1 MPPDDFTVAGG
12 ASSTGP
18 FVLTRKDRHRGIRST
33 RPTVRPDKKNG
44 GTIIVF
50 RLTRPAVVRF
60 TIVRVS
66 PTCERVGAFRVRAHA
81 GVNRVPFR
89 GRLRGRPLSEG
100 TYRLLVRARGAAAD
114 AAALKIVVVRG
125 KPLSA
130 EELRQAR
137 EANVCG
143 ITTDAVDGEA
153 AETAVVTPPPPG
165 DDASSGAQDK
175 KRAKSPIAA
184 GAGTIGR
191 GAKALGTRFTRAVED
206 PASIH
211 PLVWVALTLS
221 ILLLALA
228 AVPPAAFASA
238 RAEVIAYHRFEVAL
252 AGTTALGAAF
262 LMYLIS

>member
-1 MPPDDFTVAGG
+1 MVGG

-18 FVLTRKDRHRGIRST
+18 FVLTRNGRQRGVRST
-33 RPTVRPDKKNG
+33 RPTVRPDKKGG

-100 TYRLLVRARGAAAD
+100 TYRLLVRARGGVTD
-114 AAALKIVVVRG
+114 AAALKVVVVRG
-125 KPLSA
+125 KPLSV
-130 EELRQAR
+130 EELRRAR
-137 EANVCG
+137 AANVCG
-143 ITTDAVDGEA
+143 VMPADDGEA
-153 AETAVVTPPPPG
+153 ALGTPPGPG

-175 KRAKSPIAA
+175 KRAKSLIAA

-191 GAKALGTRFTRAVED
+191 GAKALGTRFARAIED
-206 PASIH
+206 PTSVH
-211 PLVWVALTLS
+211 PLVWVALALS
-221 ILLLALA
+221 ILLLTLGAL
-228 AVPPAAFASA
+228 PPAAFASA
-238 RAEVIAYHRFEVAL
+238 RAEMLAYHRFEVAL
-252 AGTTALGAAF
+252 AGTAALGAAF

>member
-1 MPPDDFTVAGG
+1 
-12 ASSTGP
+12 
-18 FVLTRKDRHRGIRST
+18 
-33 RPTVRPDKKNG
+33 
-44 GTIIVF
+44 
-50 RLTRPAVVRF
+50 
-60 TIVRVS
+60 
-66 PTCERVGAFRVRAHA
+66 
-81 GVNRVPFR
+81 
-89 GRLRGRPLSEG
+89 
-100 TYRLLVRARGAAAD
+100 VRARGAAAD

-153 AETAVVTPPPPG
+153 AETAVVTPPPG
-165 DDASSGAQDK
+165 DDASSGARDK
-175 KRAKSPIAA
+175 KRAKGPIAA

-191 GAKALGTRFTRAVED
+191 GAKALGTRFTKAVGD

>member
-1 MPPDDFTVAGG
+1 M
-12 ASSTGP
+12 
-18 FVLTRKDRHRGIRST
+18 TRKQRGVRST

-50 RLTRPAVVRF
+50 RLSEPAIVRF

-89 GRLRGRPLSEG
+89 GRLRGRPLPEG
-100 TYRLLVRARGAAAD
+100 SYRLLVRARGAAAD

-125 KPLSA
+125 KPLSV

-143 ITTDAVDGEA
+143 ATGNGIALDGET
-153 AETAVVTPPPPG
+153 AETAVGTTATPPPRNET
-165 DDASSGAQDK
+165 SSGSRDE
-175 KRAKSPIAA
+175 KRAKNPIAA

-206 PASIH
+206 PTSIH
-211 PLVWVALTLS
+211 PLVWVALALS